1 MNIQNTPITSNYN
14 NQFTYENKV
23 KQYSNNVIS
32 TSNNQQEVSFSGNF
46 QKPTT
51 SILEKILEP
60 FKQYIAINSIT
71 KNIDDITSVSK
82 TILKE
87 RAKQIER
94 ARQEAEAA
102 AKEAAKQL
110 RMAQYK
116 NMNEAA
122 LKQAKLSTD
131 DYEESEVIN
140 KYLNKLQTERFSKLS
155 PEKLGNEIKTFEKAE
170 KPDYNELKLAKDILK
185 DKGYIVY
192 HGKVVSRTSLESHA
206 PLYVAPMKTPE
217 STSAAFSGS
226 VENYKYVQFKDVIP
240 SPKNIKYE
248 PMKNISFGLYGYTHS
263 IGADCYN
270 SPRFS
275 TKNRDI
281 IVTSNFA
288 DPIGEIG
295 GKEARSWF
303 ASHSYTYDGK
313 DISKKR
319 YVTQLC
325 FSAGDLTGRNRGN
338 GFNLVME
345 GDVPV
350 EKLEHLRKYFIE
362 SGTIEN
368 LNDANGTP
376 KASEILDNMLEYTAN
391 YLNKKLP

>member
-82 TILKE
+82 IILKE

-122 LKQAKLSTD
+122 IKQA
-131 DYEESEVIN
+131 
-140 KYLNKLQTERFSKLS
+140 
-155 PEKLGNEIKTFEKAE
+155 
-170 KPDYNELKLAKDILK
+170 
-185 DKGYIVY
+185 
-192 HGKVVSRTSLESHA
+192 
-206 PLYVAPMKTPE
+206 
-217 STSAAFSGS
+217 
-226 VENYKYVQFKDVIP
+226 
-240 SPKNIKYE
+240 
-248 PMKNISFGLYGYTHS
+248 
-263 IGADCYN
+263 
-270 SPRFS
+270 
-275 TKNRDI
+275 NR
-281 IVTSNFA
+281 
-288 DPIGEIG
+288 
-295 GKEARSWF
+295 
-303 ASHSYTYDGK
+303 
-313 DISKKR
+313 
-319 YVTQLC
+319 
-325 FSAGDLTGRNRGN
+325 
-338 GFNLVME
+338 
-345 GDVPV
+345 
-350 EKLEHLRKYFIE
+350 
-362 SGTIEN
+362 
-368 LNDANGTP
+368 
-376 KASEILDNMLEYTAN
+376 
-391 YLNKKLP
+391 